1 MKRVTYDYYKSVFGG
16 EISEE
21 EFASHV
27 RAARDAIC
35 DVVNRS
41 VRSVNASPEDGTDGE
56 IARAI
61 CLEIDYLAKMKK
73 SASPD
78 GRGAVR
84 ESLGDYSV
92 TYGSAGGV
100 MRTFGVPVSPE
111 AVLCLRRAG
120 LFSRWV

>member
-1 MKRVTYDYYKSVFGG
+1 MKKVTFDYYKSVFGG
-16 EISEE
+16 EVSEE
-21 EFASHV
+21 EFNSHV
-27 RAARDAIC
+27 RVAHDAIY
-35 DVVNRS
+35 DVVDRS

-56 IARAI
+56 IARAV
-61 CLEIDYLAKMKK
+61 CLEIDYLARIGK

-92 TYGSAGGV
+92 TYGSQGGA

-111 AVLCLRRAG
+111 AILCLRRAG

>member
-1 MKRVTYDYYKSVFGG
+1 MKKVTFDYYKSVFGG
-16 EISEE
+16 EASEE
-21 EFASHV
+21 DFASHV
-27 RAARDAIC
+27 RVARDVIR

-41 VRSVNASPEDGTDGE
+41 VRSVNASPEDGADGE
-56 IARAI
+56 IARAV
-61 CLEIDYLAKMKK
+61 CLEIDYLAKMRK

-92 TYGSAGGV
+92 TYGPYGGV
-100 MRTFGVPVSPE
+100 MRTCGVPVSPE
-111 AVLCLRRAG
+111 AILCLRRAG